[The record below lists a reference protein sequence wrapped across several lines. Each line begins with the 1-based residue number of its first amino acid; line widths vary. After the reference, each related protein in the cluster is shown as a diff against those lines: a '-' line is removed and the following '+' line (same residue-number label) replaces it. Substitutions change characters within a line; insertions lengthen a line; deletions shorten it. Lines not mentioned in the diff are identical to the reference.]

1 MNIGVFGVGSF
12 GEKHI
17 NVLQNIDYF
26 NIIGFFDPNQKRS
39 LEIEKKFS
47 IKSYTDPEIL
57 IKKCD
62 AIDIVSETSTHC
74 ELIEFGIQHNKHIFI
89 EKPICSKKEEIKKI
103 LKATKKYKPIIQVGH
118 IERYNPAMDLK
129 FENLEHITNIETK
142 RTGQLNERNKDTSIT
157 LDLMIHDIDLVLN
170 MTQTEILNIKST
182 GSHKN
187 NGLYDEVQCILKFKN
202 GTTAKLVSKRGSNIK
217 TERKMIIHCTNQTI
231 EIDLFKKIRKIITH
245 NKEQVIKNT
254 RNTNPLREELI
265 GFYKNIKNKKNPEAG
280 ITEACLAVNTALTI
294 DECTN

>member
-57 IKKCD
+57 IKKFD

-103 LKATKKYKPIIQVGH
+103 LKA
-118 IERYNPAMDLK
+118 
-129 FENLEHITNIETK
+129 
-142 RTGQLNERNKDTSIT
+142 
-157 LDLMIHDIDLVLN
+157 
-170 MTQTEILNIKST
+170 
-182 GSHKN
+182 
-187 NGLYDEVQCILKFKN
+187 
-202 GTTAKLVSKRGSNIK
+202 
-217 TERKMIIHCTNQTI
+217 
-231 EIDLFKKIRKIITH
+231 
-245 NKEQVIKNT
+245 
-254 RNTNPLREELI
+254 
-265 GFYKNIKNKKNPEAG
+265 
-280 ITEACLAVNTALTI
+280 
-294 DECTN
+294 